1 MRTFLVSYD
10 LAKPEL
16 NQPYIA
22 EAIMSL
28 GASWA
33 RPLENVWYLRA
44 EETQTEIEARLS
56 RLLDE
61 HDGLLIQETRGDAR
75 MLNTGLRWFRRRR
88 GTLTVLPPDE
98 TQSNVVSF
106 PPPRVQPSVVD
117 IEAEA
122 VEIRAAS

>member
-10 LAKPEL
+10 LAKPAL
-16 NQPYIA
+16 NQPYLA
-22 EAIMSL
+22 EAIMGL
-28 GASWA
+28 GAAWA

-44 EETQTEIEARLS
+44 EETQSEIEARLA

-88 GTLTVLPPDE
+88 GMVGAAESDGG
-98 TQSNVVSF
+98 NVVAF
-106 PPPRVQPSVVD
+106 PAPRTAQPGPTE
-117 IEAEA
+117 IELEA
-122 VEIRAAS
+122 VEIRAAG